1 MVAQEAIFDT
11 RVDTKKL
18 FVSVKTKFIPRSYQN
33 KEGLSLLYLHITG
46 NQQRNRIPLDI
57 YVRVKDFCPKEQRLK
72 TTDGHSKDLNLI
84 IDNLQSKITSIK
96 TTYRLAN
103 KKLDVDSLTEEFIN
117 GIPRIN
123 FFAFADWFLQKQK
136 GQLAKGTYEKQY
148 YMLEKWKRWKK
159 TIYFTELDQ
168 KFILNFR
175 QWMNKLGN
183 NKTTVESNIATL
195 KKFLNAAKKHGI
207 LLPIDV
213 DDIKVGSTTGNR
225 TDLKPSE
232 VNRLYEYYK
241 SSFIN
246 DQNRLVLGYFL
257 FSCFT
262 GLRVSEVLSIHRSQF
277 DEGFF
282 EYFEKKKDRMQRRNI
297 NESTRT
303 LLSYCDGLFIE
314 KKDPIYMNRQIKII
328 ANTCGITKKI
338 SFHVGRHTFATNFL
352 RAGGDVVSLQ
362 NLLGHSNIKQ
372 TMIYVHIV
380 ESEVNEKVFI
390 IDKLFN

>member
-1 MVAQEAIFDT
+1 MVSKEVIFDT
-11 RVDTKKL
+11 RVDTKKM
-18 FVSVKTKFIPRSYQN
+18 FVSVKTKFVPRVYQN

-46 NQQRNRIPLDI
+46 NKTRNRIPLDI
-57 YVRVKDFCPKEQRLK
+57 YVPSKNFCKQTQRLK
-72 TTDGHSKDLNLI
+72 DSDEQSKDLNLI

-103 KKLDVDSLTEEFIN
+103 KVLDVNSLTEEFVN

-136 GQLAKGTYEKQY
+136 AQLAIGTYNKQL
-148 YMLEKWKRWKK
+148 YMLNKWKRYKK
-159 TIYFTELDQ
+159 VIYFTEIDQ
-168 KFILNFR
+168 RLILNLR
-175 QWMNKLGN
+175 QWMSNQGN
-183 NKTTVESNIATL
+183 LKTTIESNVATL
-195 KKFLNAAKKHGI
+195 KKFLSAAKKHGI
-207 LLPIDV
+207 LLPIAIDE
-213 DDIKVGSTTGNR
+213 IKVGSTTGNR

-232 VNRLYEYYK
+232 VNKLFEFYK

-246 DQNRLVLGYFL
+246 EQNRLILGYFL

-262 GLRVSEVLSIHRSQF
+262 GLRVSEVLSIHRNQF

-282 EYFEKKKDRMQRRNI
+282 EFFEKKKNRMQRRNI
-297 NESTRT
+297 NASTRT
-303 LLSYCDGLFIE
+303 LLAHCDRLFIE
-314 KKDPIYMNRQIKII
+314 KKDSIYMNRQIKVITK
-328 ANTCGITKKI
+328 NCGITKKI

-362 NLLGHSNIKQ
+362 NLLGHSSISQ

-380 ESEVNEKVFI
+380 ESEVNEKVFL

>member
-1 MVAQEAIFDT
+1 MVATEAIFDT
-11 RVDTKKL
+11 RVDTKKI
-18 FVSVKTKFIPRSYQN
+18 FVSVKTKFVPRSYQN

-46 NQQRNRIPLDI
+46 DKTRNRIPLDI
-57 YVRVKDFCPKEQRLK
+57 YLPIKDFCPKAQRLK
-72 TTDGHSKDLNLI
+72 LTDSHSKDLNLI

-103 KKLDVDSLTEEFIN
+103 KKLDVESLTEEFVN

-136 GQLAKGTYEKQY
+136 GQLAKGTYEKQF
-148 YMLEKWKRWKK
+148 YMLTKWKRYKK
-159 TIYFTELDQ
+159 VIYFTELDQ

-175 QWMNKLGN
+175 QWMSKMGN
-183 NKTTVESNIATL
+183 GRTTVESNIATL

-207 LLPIDV
+207 LLPIEV
-213 DDIKVGSTTGNR
+213 DEIKVGSTTGNR

-232 VNRLYEYYK
+232 VNRLFEYYR

-262 GLRVSEVLSIHRSQF
+262 GLRISEVLSIHRNQF

-282 EYFEKKKDRMQRRNI
+282 EFFEMKKNRMQRRNI
-297 NESTRT
+297 NASTRT
-303 LLSYCDGLFIE
+303 LLTHCDALFLE
-314 KKDPIYMNRQIKII
+314 KKDPIYMNRQIKVI
-328 ANTCGITKKI
+328 ANTCGISKKI

-362 NLLGHSNIKQ
+362 SLLGHSSIKQ

-390 IDKLFN
+390 IDKLFK

>member
-1 MVAQEAIFDT
+1 MVTSEAIFDT

-328 ANTCGITKKI
+328 AGTCGISKKI

-362 NLLGHSNIKQ
+362 NLLGHSSIKQ

-390 IDKLFN
+390 IDKLFK

>member
-1 MVAQEAIFDT
+1 MVTSEAIFDT
-11 RVDTKKL
+11 RVDTNKI
-18 FVSVKTKFIPRSYQN
+18 FVSVKTKFIPRNYQN

-46 NQQRNRIPLDI
+46 NQKRNRIPLDI
-57 YVRVKDFCPKEQRLK
+57 YVSAKDFCKKEQRLK
-72 TTDGHSKDLNLI
+72 TTDGHSKDINLI

-175 QWMNKLGN
+175 QWMNNIGN

-207 LLPIDV
+207 LLPIEV

-241 SSFIN
+241 SGFIN

-303 LLSYCDGLFIE
+303 LLSYCELLFIE
-314 KKDPIYMNRQIKII
+314 RKDPIYMNRQIKVI
-328 ANTCGITKKI
+328 ANTCGISKKI

-362 NLLGHSNIKQ
+362 NLLGHSSIKQ

-380 ESEVNEKVFI
+380 ESEVNEKVYI

>member
-136 GQLAKGTYEKQY
+136 GQLAKGTYEKQF
-148 YMLEKWKRWKK
+148 YMLAKWKRYK
-159 TIYFTELDQ
+159 TTLYFTELDQ

-175 QWMNKLGN
+175 QWMSNMGN

-195 KKFLNAAKKHGI
+195 KKFLNAAKKQGI